1 MDSTKLH
8 LALDLG
14 TDSLK
19 IAYAYE
25 VDGVVE
31 YGKLTSN
38 DSSIQVGFPALA
50 YFDDNTGE
58 WIYGESVDKLNTTS
72 FVKVVKIKELLSLL
86 LKSANVPYYDGHDFP
101 KFIFPKVDVHTG
113 DFAQSVAENKT
124 FQNPYTP
131 REVCEG
137 FFKHVKSVIES
148 QIPLLSEKRYVTFE
162 EEYSVS
168 IVHPPKVGKDY
179 IDELTR
185 LCAATFY
192 QIPKKVL
199 SSTKA
204 IGMLAKYNRI
214 ISGGDSLLIFDMGEE
229 DISVSKVFLSESGDL
244 YVDGVN
250 GHMEP
255 LHIGGINV
263 DYAIAEYIEKG
274 IHERDTLGTPSASS
288 GKSGH
293 VYEDALIAKQYLF
306 MKGIK
311 KAKTVLSCPID
322 DESVFE
328 NGAPVGIFYEVYVQ
342 RNLSRDDL
350 ANALGT
356 STDTGLASRISKY
369 VLDELKL
376 PINKGFSS
384 ALKSEVWSNP
394 SLERGFVVLS
404 GGLAET
410 YSLKEYLSD
419 KIYKECYGI
428 KVISP
433 DKEQSHTDSFSV
445 MTHESSAYSPSV
457 GGALVALHDDE
468 IKTVLSLSYGTWVD
482 CNGKRCLYIFVD
494 RGQVLDEDNV
504 FTIDYGFSGTVV
516 GERLYST
523 LVTRNDIRTG
533 FYRGEKL
540 DIETGDGGRR
550 CLLIGN
556 ENGDPY
562 RNYIKNHFMLDV
574 VAGGEDSKI
583 VALYRGEEV
592 SKILDVNGRQKAYI
606 TISQGIQV
614 DSNGRVSPTY
624 RVHRDSRNQRIRIVC
639 KNSIATPY
647 YPILAS
653 ELEIRGPRLIFEA
666 EQD

>member
-14 TDSLK
+14 NDSLK

-25 VDGVVE
+25 VDGEVE

-38 DSSIQVGFPALA
+38 DSSTKVAFPALA

-58 WIYGESVDKLNTTS
+58 WIYGEAVDKLNTMS

-86 LKSANVPYYDGHDFP
+86 LKTANVPYYDGCDFP
-101 KFIFPKVDVHTG
+101 KFFFPRIDVHLNN
-113 DFAQSVAENKT
+113 FAQSIAENKT
-124 FQNPYTP
+124 FRNSMTP

-137 FFKHVKSVIES
+137 FFRHVKDVILT
-148 QIPLLSEKRYVTFE
+148 QIKLLSKKRGIKFE
-162 EEYSVS
+162 EEFSVS
-168 IVHPPKVGKDY
+168 IVHPPKVGKEY
-179 IDELTR
+179 INELIR
-185 LCAATFY
+185 LCEITFD
-192 QIPKKVL
+192 QTPSKVI

-204 IGMLAKYNRI
+204 IGMLAKYNRVI
-214 ISGGDSLLIFDMGEE
+214 GRGDSLLIFDMGEE
-229 DISVSKVFLSESGDL
+229 DISVSKVFVSDKDDL

-263 DYAIAEYIEKG
+263 DYTIAEYIEKG
-274 IHERDTLGTPSASS
+274 IRERDTIGTPSASS
-288 GKSGH
+288 GKAGH
-293 VYEDALIAKQYLF
+293 VYEDALITKQYLF

-311 KAKTVLSCPID
+311 KAKTILSCQMD

-356 STDTGLASRISKY
+356 DKDTGLASQIAKY

-376 PINKGFSS
+376 PINRGFSS
-384 ALKSEVWSNP
+384 ASIREIRANP

-410 YSLKEYLSD
+410 YSLKEYIAN
-419 KIYKECYGI
+419 KISKECPGI

-433 DKEQSHTDSFSV
+433 TEEEKYLDSFSI
-445 MTHESSAYSPSV
+445 MTHESSAYSPAV
-457 GGALVALHDDE
+457 GGAMVALHDDE
-468 IKTVLSLSYGTWVD
+468 IKTVLSLSYGTWVA
-482 CNGKRCLYIFVD
+482 CGGKRCLYIFVD
-494 RGQVLDEDNV
+494 RGQVLESDNI
-504 FTIDYGFSGTVV
+504 FTIDYSFYGTVT

-523 LVTRNDIRTG
+523 LVTRNDIRNG
-533 FYRGEKL
+533 VFKGETL
-540 DIETGDGGRR
+540 DIKVGNGKRY
-550 CLLIGN
+550 LSIGN
-556 ENGDPY
+556 ENNDPY
-562 RNYIKNHFMLDV
+562 REYVKKHFSLDV
-574 VAGGEDSKI
+574 VAGGDDSKI
-583 VALYRGEEV
+583 VATYHGAEV
-592 SKILDVNGRQKAYI
+592 ETILDPNGRQKTYI
-606 TISQGIQV
+606 MISQGIHV
-614 DSNGRVSPTY
+614 DRNGRVSPTY
-624 RVHRDSRNQRIRIVC
+624 RVHSDSLGQRIRIIC
-639 KNSIATPY
+639 KNRSETPY
-647 YPILAS
+647 YPITAS
-653 ELEIRGPRLIFEA
+653 ELEIRGPKLIFEA